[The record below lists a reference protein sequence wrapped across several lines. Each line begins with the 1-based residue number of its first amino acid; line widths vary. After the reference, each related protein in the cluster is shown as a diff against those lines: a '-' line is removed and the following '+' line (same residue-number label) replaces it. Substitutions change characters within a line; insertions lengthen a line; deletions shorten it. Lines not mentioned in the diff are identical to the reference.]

1 MNKGFAPY
9 TASFQARVEIVSP
22 ELLHNAEQ
30 QLADIPGGIEVA
42 MKRAMNRATAHLRTQ
57 STREIRKRYDIA
69 RKDIRAE
76 QNITTSYA
84 AFVMQLARP
93 LVHDEKTYTELT
105 FNFED
110 LSGNDSLAIER
121 ELQMLG
127 HTVIVANFDSEYL
140 IRVCVKACTE
150 KLGLDAL
157 GKLSIRDFNRL
168 RNTVRGFLSR
178 KE

>member
-1 MNKGFAPY
+1 MENKNIQKTTAEESSDIFAV
-9 TASFQARVEIVSP
+9 AEDQDKK
-22 ELLHNAEQ
+22 NA
-30 QLADIPGGIEVA
+30 AID
-42 MKRAMNRATAHLRTQ
+42 
-57 STREIRKRYDIA
+57 
-69 RKDIRAE
+69 
-76 QNITTSYA
+76 YA

-157 GKLSIRDFNRL
+157 GKLSIRDFNPLDMKRSAGFG
-168 RNTVRGFLSR
+168 VRIQLPMVGLLGVDWAYGFQKYSGTQ
-178 KE
+178 KIGGSQFHFIIGQEF

>member
-1 MNKGFAPY
+1 MENKNIQKTTAEESSDIFAV
-9 TASFQARVEIVSP
+9 AEDQDKK
-22 ELLHNAEQ
+22 NA
-30 QLADIPGGIEVA
+30 AID
-42 MKRAMNRATAHLRTQ
+42 
-57 STREIRKRYDIA
+57 
-69 RKDIRAE
+69 
-76 QNITTSYA
+76 YA

-157 GKLSIRDFNRL
+157 GKLSIRVWLCRQCLAMARTNNTPVDFWLSLRL
-168 RNTVRGFLSR
+168 GEFSQWVKASNALIAEEMEKR
-178 KE
+178 KQKRK

>member
-1 MNKGFAPY
+1 MENKNIQKTTAEESSDIFAV
-9 TASFQARVEIVSP
+9 AEDQDKK
-22 ELLHNAEQ
+22 NA
-30 QLADIPGGIEVA
+30 AID
-42 MKRAMNRATAHLRTQ
+42 
-57 STREIRKRYDIA
+57 
-69 RKDIRAE
+69 
-76 QNITTSYA
+76 YA

-140 IRVCVKACTE
+140 MRQGVHRETW
-150 KLGLDAL
+150 
-157 GKLSIRDFNRL
+157 S
-168 RNTVRGFLSR
+168 
-178 KE
+178 

>member
-1 MNKGFAPY
+1 M
-9 TASFQARVEIVSP
+9 
-22 ELLHNAEQ
+22 AEQ
-30 QLADIPGGIEVA
+30 EMLLDSATIKAAVA
-42 MKRAMNRATAHLRTQ
+42 GEKWATEKVIQHYTPKKNAA
-57 STREIRKRYDIA
+57 ID
-69 RKDIRAE
+69 
-76 QNITTSYA
+76 YA

>member
-1 MNKGFAPY
+1 MENKKQNTAAEESGNIFA
-9 TASFQARVEIVSP
+9 V
-22 ELLHNAEQ
+22 AEKQ
-30 QLADIPGGIEVA
+30 DE
-42 MKRAMNRATAHLRTQ
+42 ATANDGVFTLHLT
-57 STREIRKRYDIA
+57 
-69 RKDIRAE
+69 
-76 QNITTSYA
+76 
-84 AFVMQLARP
+84 RP
-93 LVHDEKTYTELT
+93 LEHEGKTYSDLT
-105 FNFED
+105 FDFD
-110 LSGNDSLAIER
+110 SLSCSDSLAIER

>member
-1 MNKGFAPY
+1 M
-9 TASFQARVEIVSP
+9 E
-22 ELLHNAEQ
+22 
-30 QLADIPGGIEVA
+30 
-42 MKRAMNRATAHLRTQ
+42 
-57 STREIRKRYDIA
+57 
-69 RKDIRAE
+69 RKDNQKAPAAE
-76 QNITTSYA
+76 ESNDIFAVAEKQDDANGNDGVFTLHL
-84 AFVMQLARP
+84 VRP
-93 LVHDEKTYTELT
+93 IEHEGKTYTDLT
-105 FNFED
+105 FDFD
-110 LSGNDSLAIER
+110 SLSGNDSLAIER

-150 KLGLDAL
+150 PLGIDAL

>member
-1 MNKGFAPY
+1 MENKNIQKTTAEESSDIFAV
-9 TASFQARVEIVSP
+9 AEDQDKK
-22 ELLHNAEQ
+22 NA
-30 QLADIPGGIEVA
+30 AID
-42 MKRAMNRATAHLRTQ
+42 
-57 STREIRKRYDIA
+57 
-69 RKDIRAE
+69 
-76 QNITTSYA
+76 YA

-157 GKLSIRDFNRL
+157 GRLSIRDFNRL

>member
-1 MNKGFAPY
+1 MENKNIQKTTAEESSDIFAV
-9 TASFQARVEIVSP
+9 AEDQDKK
-22 ELLHNAEQ
+22 NA
-30 QLADIPGGIEVA
+30 AID
-42 MKRAMNRATAHLRTQ
+42 
-57 STREIRKRYDIA
+57 
-69 RKDIRAE
+69 
-76 QNITTSYA
+76 YA

-168 RNTVRGFLSR
+168 RNTVRGFYRARSDRRRWRRMASQAMPRHGPDEQHSGRFLVISTSR
-178 KE
+178 RIFAMGESL

>member
-1 MNKGFAPY
+1 MENTNIQKTTAAESSDIFAV
-9 TASFQARVEIVSP
+9 AEDQDKK
-22 ELLHNAEQ
+22 NA
-30 QLADIPGGIEVA
+30 AID
-42 MKRAMNRATAHLRTQ
+42 
-57 STREIRKRYDIA
+57 
-69 RKDIRAE
+69 
-76 QNITTSYA
+76 YA

-93 LVHDEKTYTELT
+93 LVHDDKTYTELT
-105 FNFED
+105 FNFEG

-150 KLGLDAL
+150 NLGLDAL

>member
-1 MNKGFAPY
+1 MENKNQN
-9 TASFQARVEIVSP
+9 TA
-22 ELLHNAEQ
+22 AESN
-30 QLADIPGGIEVA
+30 DIFSVA
-42 MKRAMNRATAHLRTQ
+42 EEEDKKSAAIN
-57 STREIRKRYDIA
+57 
-69 RKDIRAE
+69 
-76 QNITTSYA
+76 YA
-84 AFVMQLARP
+84 AFDMPLAKP

-140 IRVCVKACTE
+140 IRVCAKACTAPI
-150 KLGLDAL
+150 GIDAL
-157 GKLSIRDFNRL
+157 GKLCIRDFNRL

-178 KE
+178 RE

>member
-1 MNKGFAPY
+1 MENKKQNTAAEESGNIFA
-9 TASFQARVEIVSP
+9 V
-22 ELLHNAEQ
+22 AEKQ
-30 QLADIPGGIEVA
+30 DE
-42 MKRAMNRATAHLRTQ
+42 ATANDGVFTLHHT
-57 STREIRKRYDIA
+57 
-69 RKDIRAE
+69 
-76 QNITTSYA
+76 
-84 AFVMQLARP
+84 RP
-93 LVHDEKTYTELT
+93 LEHEGKSYSDPFRELT
-105 FNFED
+105 EPHR
-110 LSGNDSLAIER
+110 R

-150 KLGLDAL
+150 PLGIDAL

>member
-1 MNKGFAPY
+1 
-9 TASFQARVEIVSP
+9 
-22 ELLHNAEQ
+22 
-30 QLADIPGGIEVA
+30 
-42 MKRAMNRATAHLRTQ
+42 
-57 STREIRKRYDIA
+57 
-69 RKDIRAE
+69 
-76 QNITTSYA
+76 
-84 AFVMQLARP
+84 MQLARP

-150 KLGLDAL
+150 NLGLDAL